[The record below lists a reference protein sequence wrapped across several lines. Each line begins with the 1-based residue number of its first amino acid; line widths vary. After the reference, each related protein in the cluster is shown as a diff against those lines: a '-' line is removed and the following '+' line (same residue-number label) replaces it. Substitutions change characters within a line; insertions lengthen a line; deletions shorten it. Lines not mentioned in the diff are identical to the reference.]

1 MNSTIMAT
9 APAANVVNVMDQ
21 QSQPKNMYIRYKNQ
35 VDEKYYNP
43 QYMNAGGYQSVG

>member
-1 MNSTIMAT
+1 MAT

-35 VDEKYYNP
+35 VDEKVSRIKKDFSNFF
-43 QYMNAGGYQSVG
+43 SI

>member
-9 APAANVVNVMDQ
+9 APATNAVNVMDQ

-35 VDEKYYNP
+35 VDEKVSSIQFN
-43 QYMNAGGYQSVG
+43 NFNTLILI